1 MKKVSIISTILIVIT
16 FVNLFLSCKKDESI
30 SKSKNINFLKSTDN
44 GENQSEEMLVL
55 GEEINDPYA
64 YSNMQLAY
72 NNLIASGEIAPEEI
86 YPNKIYVRFLPENE
100 DQWQELKQDE
110 SLILYDYPL
119 NYEIIEYG
127 TYYHDPTLPDSAIT
141 WQYSVVPSDYQFP
154 ENIYYETIYDVYIPP
169 MDQIEE
175 ETEENIYDEYSTFY
189 GKLLYESYRLTGSI
203 DEELEQKMQQQKA
216 KKKDK
221 KWHPSGTIQVYDHLL
236 NRLIP
241 LQEAEVH
248 ARYGTHIE
256 TDLTNSN
263 GYFYMT
269 DGFLYKVNYAIKWER
284 GRYDIRNGTISQAW
298 YNGPKQK
305 DSWSLNI
312 WAGGKSIMY
321 ATIHRAAYKQFY
333 GSNLG
338 IQRPTLAVGKT
349 KICYIDDEGD
359 AYGVYWGSWSV
370 LGIAPDIKIW
380 GKEDGAYRQTYEIF
394 ATTTHELGHQAHSR
408 FIGIAQYW
416 QTSKLVYESW
426 ARVVEWTLTN
436 DEYHTLGSIYSNN
449 AALYYN
455 QENGRQRWT
464 KIGNSNWEYSPIF
477 IDLIDN
483 FNQSI
488 FYGSS
493 HPNDNIT
500 GYSLQY
506 IQNNILDD
514 SYGLSSLYNSV
525 KNHKISGV
533 SDTDVDNLFSLYW

>member
-1 MKKVSIISTILIVIT
+1 
-16 FVNLFLSCKKDESI
+16 
-30 SKSKNINFLKSTDN
+30 
-44 GENQSEEMLVL
+44 
-55 GEEINDPYA
+55 
-64 YSNMQLAY
+64 
-72 NNLIASGEIAPEEI
+72 
-86 YPNKIYVRFLPENE
+86 
-100 DQWQELKQDE
+100 
-110 SLILYDYPL
+110 
-119 NYEIIEYG
+119 
-127 TYYHDPTLPDSAIT
+127 
-141 WQYSVVPSDYQFP
+141 
-154 ENIYYETIYDVYIPP
+154 

-175 ETEENIYDEYSTFY
+175 ETEDNIYEEYSTFY
-189 GKLLYESYRLTGSI
+189 GKLLYESYQLTGNI

-221 KWHPSGTIQVYDHLL
+221 KWHPSGTIYVYDHLL

-241 LQEAEVH
+241 LKEAEVH
-248 ARYGTHIE
+248 ARYCTHIE
-256 TDLTNSN
+256 TNLTNSN

-284 GRYDIRNGTISQAW
+284 GRYDIRNGSISQAW

-305 DSWSLNI
+305 SSWSLNI

-349 KICYIDDEGD
+349 KICYID
-359 AYGVYWGSWSV
+359 AYGTGVYWGSWSV

-380 GKEDGAYRQTYEIF
+380 GKDINNNYRNTNIIF
-394 ATTTHELGHQAHSR
+394 GYTSHELGHQAHSR
-408 FIGIAQYW
+408 FIGITQFW
-416 QTSKLVYESW
+416 QTSKLIYESW
-426 ARVVEWTLTN
+426 AQVVEWALTN
-436 DEYHTLGSIYSNN
+436 DEYHTLGSIYNN
-449 AALYYN
+449 YNALYYDH
-455 QENGRQRWT
+455 ENGGQDWT
-464 KIGNSNWEYSPIF
+464 KQDPNWEYSPIF
-477 IDLIDN
+477 VDLIDN

-488 FYGSS
+488 VYGSS